1 MMNKTKG
8 SIKEFILELFKLI
21 GLYLQTKFKEMTQLD
36 TPSWPGLILC
46 MLKDCFLGMRENNYL
61 KEL

>member
-1 MMNKTKG
+1 MNKIRDL
-8 SIKEFILELFKLI
+8 IKEFILELFKLI
-21 GLYLQTKFKEMTQLD
+21 GLYLQIKFKEMMQVD
-36 TPSWPGLILC
+36 IPSWLGLILC